1 MSVLSAAQRKL
12 LSDTVAEARDVVEA
26 ACAQRIVALGVA
38 ADRAPDALSEEER
51 RRRRGLRALARQLGS
66 VDVLVTEAGYEHWHR
81 MLFTRYLADNDLL
94 VDDHTGQP
102 VTIDEVADYAAE
114 LGESDMWEVAARFAA
129 AMLPGI
135 FRQDDPLLQIRLP
148 VEIRQRLEELL
159 GLLPVDVITAE
170 DSLGWV
176 YQYWQARRKDE
187 VNRSERKIGGAD
199 LAPVTQLFT
208 EDYMVRFLLENSLG
222 AWWAIHHP
230 GSPLLA
236 DWEFL
241 RFADD
246 RTPAAGTFDTWP
258 ALASEVTVI
267 DPCCGSGHFLV
278 AAFGMLW
285 RMRAEEEGLDTAAAQ
300 DAVLRDN
307 LFGLELDPRCTQIA
321 TFALALQAWKTGGYR
336 ILPLPNIACSGTP
349 ANAPL
354 SNWTELADGDYQI
367 EAALARLHALFADAD
382 SLGSLID
389 PIRIAEQAGLES
401 VDWHIVAPLVTKALQ
416 RDTRTGNDPAAA
428 VFGEAATGIAR
439 TADLLAREYTLSC
452 TNPPFLGIGR
462 MSELLAGFVE
472 GQYPDCKHDL
482 ATVFVERAFRLSSS
496 QAFVLPQGWLYIP
509 RYREF
514 RRQLLCNRQIGL
526 VGRLGPRAFE
536 AISGEVV
543 NVSLVVFHRVQPYR
557 ATHMVDATQGVARQ
571 KANALRAEPLLFV
584 DQLSQLRN
592 PDARI
597 TFQEPSTTTWLS
609 DVAESRYGLRT
620 GDSRRLIRCFW
631 EVDFAKAIWTPQIS
645 TTVATIPYGGRE
657 NVVRWEGGQ
666 GPLAELAE
674 LGIASIQ
681 GMDAW
686 GHDGVAVSLMGD
698 LPCTLYKGEIFD
710 NNCAVVWPKS
720 PALLPAIWT
729 YLSSS
734 DFAKDVREIDQSLKV
749 MNATL
754 LKVPFDID
762 RWQAVAAERYPD
774 GLPEPVSSSPA
785 QWLFKGDPVSS
796 EAPLQ
801 VAVARLLGYTWPH
814 QEPDDLEELAD
825 TDGVVCLPALG
836 GEQQAGD
843 RLLQLLAQA
852 YGGDWNPAVLDGLL
866 CQVGAQGSAAGLA
879 AWLRNGFFKDHCRVF
894 SNRPF
899 IWQIWDG
906 TPDGFSAL
914 VNYHRLDRRLL
925 ELLTYDYLGNWWIG
939 RVRGDV
945 ADEIPGAERRLA
957 AAEQLKAKLQ
967 LILEGEPPYDI
978 YVRWKSLA
986 EQPVGWDPDLD
997 DGVRLNIRPFVTA
1010 GILRSQPKI
1019 NWNKDRGRNPD
1030 GSDRLNDLHLT
1041 LAQKRA
1047 AGGTSG

>member
-1 MSVLSAAQRKL
+1 
-12 LSDTVAEARDVVEA
+12 
-26 ACAQRIVALGVA
+26 
-38 ADRAPDALSEEER
+38 
-51 RRRRGLRALARQLGS
+51 
-66 VDVLVTEAGYEHWHR
+66 
-81 MLFTRYLADNDLL
+81 
-94 VDDHTGQP
+94 
-102 VTIDEVADYAAE
+102 
-114 LGESDMWEVAARFAA
+114 
-129 AMLPGI
+129 
-135 FRQDDPLLQIRLP
+135 
-148 VEIRQRLEELL
+148 
-159 GLLPVDVITAE
+159 
-170 DSLGWV
+170 
-176 YQYWQARRKDE
+176 
-187 VNRSERKIGGAD
+187 
-199 LAPVTQLFT
+199 
-208 EDYMVRFLLENSLG
+208 
-222 AWWAIHHP
+222 
-230 GSPLLA
+230 
-236 DWEFL
+236 
-241 RFADD
+241 
-246 RTPAAGTFDTWP
+246 
-258 ALASEVTVI
+258 
-267 DPCCGSGHFLV
+267 
-278 AAFGMLW
+278 
-285 RMRAEEEGLDTAAAQ
+285 
-300 DAVLRDN
+300 
-307 LFGLELDPRCTQIA
+307 
-321 TFALALQAWKTGGYR
+321 
-336 ILPLPNIACSGTP
+336 
-349 ANAPL
+349 
-354 SNWTELADGDYQI
+354 
-367 EAALARLHALFADAD
+367 
-382 SLGSLID
+382 
-389 PIRIAEQAGLES
+389 
-401 VDWHIVAPLVTKALQ
+401 
-416 RDTRTGNDPAAA
+416 
-428 VFGEAATGIAR
+428 
-439 TADLLAREYTLSC
+439 
-452 TNPPFLGIGR
+452 
-462 MSELLAGFVE
+462 
-472 GQYPDCKHDL
+472 
-482 ATVFVERAFRLSSS
+482 
-496 QAFVLPQGWLYIP
+496 
-509 RYREF
+509 
-514 RRQLLCNRQIGL
+514 
-526 VGRLGPRAFE
+526 
-536 AISGEVV
+536 
-543 NVSLVVFHRVQPYR
+543 
-557 ATHMVDATQGVARQ
+557 MVDATQGVARQ
-571 KANALRAEPLLFV
+571 KANALQAEPLLFV

-631 EVDFAKAIWTPQIS
+631 EVDFAKETWAPQVS

-657 NVVRWEGGQ
+657 NVVRWEGGR
-666 GPLAELAE
+666 GPLAELAQ

-686 GHDGVAVSLMGD
+686 GHDGIAVSLMGD

-720 PALLPAIWT
+720 PASLPAIWT
-729 YLSSS
+729 YLSSN

-754 LKVPFDID
+754 LKVPFEID

-774 GLPEPVSSSPA
+774 GLPEPVSSNPA

-801 VAVARLLGYTWPH
+801 VAVARLLGYAWPH
-814 QEPDDLEELAD
+814 QEPDDLQEFAD

-866 CQVGAQGSAAGLA
+866 SQVGTQGSAAGLA

-914 VNYHRLDRRLL
+914 VNYRRLDRRLL

-957 AAEQLKAKLQ
+957 AAEQLKTKLQ

-986 EQPVGWDPDLD
+986 EQPVGPDPDLD

-1030 GSDRLNDLHLT
+1030 GSDRLNDLHFT